1 MVLGIDIILRSLWIA
16 LGALFWGSIFGIS
29 IGIWFALKTFKF
41 KRVLFLILYLF
52 LSLPP
57 ITIGLFLYL
66 MFSRSGVFGF
76 LGWLFTPK
84 VMIIAQAIMATPLI
98 SIITFN
104 SLEHRGK
111 KIYETALLLGAKPY
125 EIIKKILKEIR
136 FSLGLA
142 VATAFGRVISEV
154 GASTLIGGDI
164 EGKTRVMSTSILTE
178 TRMGNFDYALKQ
190 ALALILI
197 SLAINF
203 FILIWQGKT
212 E

>member
-16 LGALFWGSIFGIS
+16 FWALLFGSLFGIS
-29 IGIWFALKTFKF
+29 IGIWFALKNFRL
-41 KRVLFLILYLF
+41 KRFLFLILYLF

-57 ITIGLFLYL
+57 ITIGLFIYL
-66 MFSRSGVFGF
+66 LFSRSGALGF

-98 SIITFN
+98 AVITFN
-104 SLEHRGK
+104 ALKHRGK
-111 KIYETALLLGAKPY
+111 KIYETALILGAKPF

-136 FSLGLA
+136 FSIGLA
-142 VATAFGRVISEV
+142 IATAFGRVISEV
-154 GASTLIGGDI
+154 GASTLVGGDI

-178 TRMGNFDYALKQ
+178 TRMGNFSFALKQ
-190 ALALILI
+190 ALALIII
-197 SLAINF
+197 SLVINF
-203 FILIWQGKT
+203 LILVWQGKT

>member
-1 MVLGIDIILRSLWIA
+1 MGIDVILRSLWIA
-16 LGALFWGSIFGIS
+16 FWALLFGSIFGIS

-66 MFSRSGVFGF
+66 TFSRSGAFGF

-164 EGKTRVMSTSILTE
+164 VGKTRVMSTSILTE

-197 SLAINF
+197 SLLMNF

>member
-1 MVLGIDIILRSLWIA
+1 MGIDIILRSLWIA
-16 LGALFWGSIFGIS
+16 FWALLFGSIFGIS
-29 IGIWFALKTFKF
+29 IGIWFALKNFRF
-41 KRVLFLILYLF
+41 KRPLFLLLYLF

-66 MFSRSGVFGF
+66 TFSRSGAFGF
-76 LGWLFTPK
+76 LGWLFTTK
-84 VMIIAQAIMATPLI
+84 VMIIAQAIMAIPLI

-164 EGKTRVMSTSILTE
+164 ESKTRVMSTSILTE

>member
-1 MVLGIDIILRSLWIA
+1 MGIDIILRSLWIA
-16 LGALFWGSIFGIS
+16 FWALLFGSILGIS

-66 MFSRSGVFGF
+66 TFSRSGAFGF
-76 LGWLFTPK
+76 LGWLFTTK
-84 VMIIAQAIMATPLI
+84 VMIIAQAIMAIPLI

-111 KIYETALLLGAKPY
+111 KIYETALLLGAKPH
-125 EIIKKILKEIR
+125 EIIRKILKEIR

-142 VATAFGRVISEV
+142 IATAFGKVISEV

-164 EGKTRVMSTSILTE
+164 VGKTRVMSTSILTE